1 MMPHVASARAKL
13 TKNRRW
19 VRVYPIYPAEFDA
32 FTADEGHLDRFRR
45 PGIAMASRRRHGSM
59 TRRTRAEH
67 GYGRSTRGAI
77 TEIGKYVLTTAR
89 AVSTG
94 MPWPAKSCGR
104 PISTSTAAP
113 DALDAPATPR
123 DPGTTGRRCSPAQ
136 SAPAPGKV
144 LNVRWVA
151 GRDDWYDQT
160 SRGWYWLRPEK
171 RV

>member
-1 MMPHVASARAKL
+1 MSYVRFDSWHDVLAYVAAGRPVYYQAPMMHAPVLIRAKL

-77 TEIGKYVLTTAR
+77 TEIGKYVLESH
-89 AVSTG
+89 V
-94 MPWPAKSCGR
+94 
-104 PISTSTAAP
+104 TSH
-113 DALDAPATPR
+113 R
-123 DPGTTGRRCSPAQ
+123 GRRVYEA
-136 SAPAPGKV
+136 GV
-144 LNVRWVA
+144 FVA
-151 GRDDWYDQT
+151 GTKPKHILAVGYGQTRDEAET
-160 SRGWYWLRPEK
+160 NARREAG
-171 RV
+171 V